1 MKKFISLVL
10 VVMML
15 VSCVCISATAADEDA
30 QVLHFDTNAS
40 GWTDP
45 FAPWQSKKEACTDE
59 DGDGIWTYD
68 ITAKGFEIEE
78 GKLYVC
84 IFSNNNGTQIHNL
97 LFDSTVLGNTAYGVD
112 FEYENPAD
120 SSKKAQA
127 GFWKGQDETV
137 FGPEM
142 CITSVGNVV
151 GTCIPNVTTAFGL
164 FEDFVS
170 DFDKVDNVRTYSGKT
185 DQQIVDDIA
194 IALGLSIDDVG
205 GTLADYEILS
215 GWNAADTTIPE
226 ENGLLTVQTAVNQYR
241 EQTGDEFT
249 TRRYYFLRPDGTN
262 GETAKTG
269 EVYDKGMYV
278 PSWGK
283 RTTSATHIYWENT
296 ERLDPESY
304 IGYAAMR
311 ADSDYVY
318 YADVPDF
325 VTSIKW
331 NNGINYKESDA
342 LWQWAH
348 ETFNIAC
355 EYYDV
360 GESDNYPMGLDS
372 FDNMIFVIDPDQR
385 PWAVYGEPGAEPGE
399 WYYYYGDGCYG
410 LRANG
415 DSLDCMRD
423 DHTHEKRGDVHI
435 IAGDKEV
442 CGTNWDP
449 TDLTNELVYNEES
462 GLFEKVYD
470 NVPDGIHVFLITTN
484 YVFPKSGS
492 GVLDGCDFGRDLI
505 VDVKQDGARL
515 IITFDGVDKA
525 DFMLLPPS
533 MVTGDVNLDGELS
546 ILDATK
552 IQLVIAKLE
561 EFANADAKALA
572 DVNGDGEVTIL
583 DVTNI
588 QLILAK
594 VE

>member
-1 MKKFISLVL
+1 MMKKFISLL
-10 VVMML
+10 LAMMML
-15 VSCVCISATAADEDA
+15 VSCVCISATAADEDS
-30 QVLHFDTNAS
+30 QVLHFDANAS
-40 GWTDP
+40 GWTDFTKVYCHIWRYGYGVDP
-45 FAPWQSKKEACTDE
+45 FASWQSKKEACTDE

-97 LFDSTVLGNTAYGVD
+97 LFDSTVLGDTAYGVD
-112 FEYENPAD
+112 FDYENPAD
-120 SSKKAQA
+120 STKKAQA

-194 IALGLSIDDVG
+194 TALGISIGDVA

-215 GWNAADTTIPE
+215 DWDADYTTIPE
-226 ENGLLTVQTAVNQYR
+226 ENGYLTVQTAVSQYK
-241 EQTGDEFT
+241 ELTGDDFT

-262 GETAKTG
+262 GETAKTD
-269 EVYDKGMYV
+269 EVYYKGMYV
-278 PSWGK
+278 PSWK
-283 RTTSATHIYWENT
+283 TINPTHIYWENT
-296 ERLDPESY
+296 ERLDPESNL
-304 IGYAAMR
+304 GYAAMR
-311 ADSDYVY
+311 GDSDGVY

-331 NNGINYKESDA
+331 NNGVDYKAIDS
-342 LWQWAH
+342 LWKYAH

-355 EYYDV
+355 ECYDV
-360 GESDNYPMGLDS
+360 GESDNFPMGLDS
-372 FDNMIFVIDPDQR
+372 FNNMIFVIDPDQK

-423 DHTHEKRGDVHI
+423 DHTHEKHGDVHI
-435 IAGDKEV
+435 VI
-442 CGTNWDP
+442 
-449 TDLTNELVYNEES
+449 
-462 GLFEKVYD
+462 
-470 NVPDGIHVFLITTN
+470 
-484 YVFPKSGS
+484 
-492 GVLDGCDFGRDLI
+492 
-505 VDVKQDGARL
+505 
-515 IITFDGVDKA
+515 
-525 DFMLLPPS
+525 
-533 MVTGDVNLDGELS
+533 GDVNLDGELS
-546 ILDATK
+546 ILDATE
-552 IQLVIAKLE
+552 IQLVLAQLT
-561 EFANADAKALA
+561 EFANENAKALA
-572 DVNGDGEVTIL
+572 DVNGDGEITIL
-583 DVTNI
+583 DVTKI

-594 VE
+594 IEYA